1 MGLEGLELE
10 LCSLA
15 WLRRKKTRRWE
26 QWGGQGNIWVKNK
39 PLVIGQGTLVPSPV
53 STDTSVALLTLHQ
66 REVI

>member
-1 MGLEGLELE
+1 LAEEKEDKKMG
-10 LCSLA
+10 
-15 WLRRKKTRRWE
+15 TV
-26 QWGGQGNIWVKNK
+26 GGQGNIWVKNK